1 MHRQVENKYSV
12 QLRMESTMTRT
23 SEIPSPQPAE
33 QRPVGAREHLEHLY
47 RAIGISAFAAA
58 AAQVARSDPK
68 EKSPNH
74 ELPDCLRDDDV
85 AA

>member
-1 MHRQVENKYSV
+1 MHRQVENRYSV

-23 SEIPSPQPAE
+23 SEIPSQPTE

-47 RAIGISAFAAA
+47 RAIGISAVAAA
-58 AAQVARSDPK
+58 AAQVARSEPK
-68 EKSPNH
+68 AKGPKH
-74 ELPDCLRDDDV
+74 ELPACLRDDDV